1 MSDVSSEERGFFS
14 AVRTTLA
21 VSGVITLIA
30 GIVLLVWPIK
40 SAFIVTAIF
49 ASYLI
54 IGGLVYL
61 ALSVF
66 SKEKTGWSRLG
77 HALLGLLYI
86 VAGVIAFSNLAAT
99 TVSLALIVGIFIGI
113 SWIVDGVV
121 SLSLLSV
128 SKSKGLTVV
137 YAILSLIA
145 GVLVLFAPLFLA
157 AVLWTVLGISLV
169 VLGILQIVRAITLK
183 KDAAALADAV
193 QAG

>member
-1 MSDVSSEERGFFS
+1 MSDVSSEEKGFFS

-21 VSGVITLIA
+21 VSGVVTLIA

-61 ALSVF
+61 ALSIF
-66 SKEKTGWSRLG
+66 SQEKTGWSRVG

-113 SWIVDGVV
+113 SWIIDGVV
-121 SLSLLSV
+121 SLSLLSA

-145 GVLVLFAPLFLA
+145 GVLVLLSPLFLT

-183 KDAAALADAV
+183 KDAETLADAV

>member
-1 MSDVSSEERGFFS
+1 MSDVSSEEKGFFS

-21 VSGVITLIA
+21 VSGVVTLIA

-61 ALSVF
+61 ALSIF
-66 SKEKTGWSRLG
+66 SQEKTGWSRVG

-99 TVSLALIVGIFIGI
+99 TVSLALIVGIFIGV
-113 SWIVDGVV
+113 SWIIDGVV
-121 SLSLLSV
+121 SLSLLSA

-145 GVLVLFAPLFLA
+145 GVLVLLSPLFLT

-183 KDAAALADAV
+183 KDAETLADAV

>member
-1 MSDVSSEERGFFS
+1 MSDVSSEAKSFFS
-14 AVRTTLA
+14 AVRTTLT

-49 ASYLI
+49 ASYLV
-54 IGGLVYL
+54 IGGLAYL
-61 ALSVF
+61 ALAIF
-66 SKEKTGWSRLG
+66 SREKSGWSRVG
-77 HALLGLLYI
+77 HALLGVLYI

-121 SLSLLSV
+121 SLSLISA

-145 GVLVLFAPLFLA
+145 GVLVLLSPVFLT
-157 AVLWTVLGISLV
+157 AVLWVVLGISLV

-193 QAG
+193 QAR